1 MGGYSFFAF
10 RKKAII
16 LGTGSGT
23 KKDTNTCVRVTRSD
37 TLIMAST
44 CIMLGRKQ
52 GKVQA
57 RLYIYENTLSSLYF
71 S

>member
-1 MGGYSFFAF
+1 M
-10 RKKAII
+10 

-44 CIMLGRKQ
+44 LIMLGRKQ
-52 GKVQA
+52 GRVQA